1 MSNRLSLFRP
11 ERIFTFRDL
20 NNIQRRLDRM
30 FEDVFAPVSREI
42 SEMEAYTPPCDIEEA
57 DSHYVVSLDV
67 PGMSRENLKV
77 EISGDNLVISGH
89 RKGERITS
97 TAEPQISERYQ
108 GKFYRAMSFP
118 GLNEKSKVE
127 AVYKDGVLRIAV
139 PKAVVEKA
147 TSIPIAEDKG
157 GLLHKILGRTEVKK
171 EEKAA

>member
-20 NNIQRRLDRM
+20 NNIQRRLDRL
-30 FEDVFAPVSREI
+30 FEDVFTPASREI

-77 EISGDNLVISGH
+77 EISGENIVISGH
-89 RKGERITS
+89 RKEEHITS
-97 TAEPQISERYQ
+97 KAEPQISERYQ
-108 GKFYRAMSFP
+108 GKFYRTMSFP

-127 AVYKDGVLRIAV
+127 AVYKDGVLRVAV
-139 PKAVVEKA
+139 PKATAEKR
-147 TSIPIAEDKG
+147 TSIPISEDKG
-157 GLLHKILGRTEVKK
+157 GLMNRILGRIEGKK

>member
-11 ERIFTFRDL
+11 ERIFTFRDM
-20 NNIQRRLDRM
+20 NNIQRRFDRL
-30 FEDVFAPVSREI
+30 FEDVFTPVSREI
-42 SEMEAYTPPCDIEEA
+42 PEMEAYTPPCDIEEA
-57 DSHYVVSLDV
+57 ESHYVVSLDV

-89 RKGERITS
+89 RKEENITS
-97 TAEPQISERYQ
+97 TGEPQVSERYQ
-108 GKFYRAMSFP
+108 GKFYRTMSFP

-127 AVYKDGVLRIAV
+127 AVYKDGVLRVAV
-139 PKAVVEKA
+139 PKAVAEKK

-157 GLLHKILGRTEVKK
+157 GLLHKILGRVEGKK

>member
-20 NNIQRRLDRM
+20 NNIQRRLDRL
-30 FEDVFAPVSREI
+30 FEDVFTPASREI

-77 EISGDNLVISGH
+77 EISGENLVISGH
-89 RKGERITS
+89 RKEEHITS
-97 TAEPQISERYQ
+97 KAEPQISERYQ
-108 GKFYRAMSFP
+108 GKFYRTMSFP

-127 AVYKDGVLRIAV
+127 AVYKDGVLRVAV
-139 PKAVVEKA
+139 PKATAEKR
-147 TSIPIAEDKG
+147 TSIPISEDKG
-157 GLLHKILGRTEVKK
+157 GLMNRILGRIEGKK

>member
-20 NNIQRRLDRM
+20 NNIQRRLDRL
-30 FEDVFAPVSREI
+30 FEDVFTPVSREI

-77 EISGDNLVISGH
+77 EISGENLVISGH
-89 RKGERITS
+89 RKEEHITS
-97 TAEPQISERYQ
+97 KTEPQISERYQ
-108 GKFYRAMSFP
+108 GKFYRTMSFP

-127 AVYKDGVLRIAV
+127 AVYKDGVLRVAV
-139 PKAVVEKA
+139 PKATAEKRI
-147 TSIPIAEDKG
+147 SIPISEDKG
-157 GLLHKILGRTEVKK
+157 GLMNRILGRIEGKK